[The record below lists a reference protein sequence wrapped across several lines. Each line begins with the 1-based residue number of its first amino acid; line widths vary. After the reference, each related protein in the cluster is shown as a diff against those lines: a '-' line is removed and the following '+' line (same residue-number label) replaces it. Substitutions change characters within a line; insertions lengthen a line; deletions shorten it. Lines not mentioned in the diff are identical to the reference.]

1 MIHNNNGNQILDI
14 KFKKGSIVHIDNPT
28 ASKDISSIA
37 GVSEFEV
44 RGVSDDGMSAG
55 GITSQN
61 L

>member
-37 GVSEFEV
+37 GVEV